1 MSMTPRERVL
11 AQIRHQET
19 EVIPYTLE
27 IEEEVARRLYA
38 HYGSDRWRRLV
49 DNAIVPVPTPDMAF
63 GEGEP
68 GTDLYT
74 DRFGS
79 VWRRDSRPFRLE
91 EPALKEPSL
100 QGARFPDVA
109 DIYTEDWKHRA
120 EGFIAQKGG
129 RYFLTAFFGF
139 GLFERTWALRGFEN
153 AMMDATADPDFYEE
167 LLERIVE
174 HQLAIVARLLE
185 LPLDGI
191 FFTDDWSYQEGVI
204 LGPER
209 WRRMVKPRLARLY
222 ALVHATGR
230 IALGH
235 CCGSVADILG
245 DLVEIG
251 LDVYESVQPEAR
263 GNDPFELKRRYGDR
277 IAFWGGLGSQS
288 TIPFGS
294 PAEIRGQ
301 VKRLCGAMSRGGGY
315 ILAPSKGLMSE
326 TPTANAAAVLES
338 FLLQAGVDFPSP
350 GIR

>member
-1 MSMTPRERVL
+1 M
-11 AQIRHQET
+11 
-19 EVIPYTLE
+19 
-27 IEEEVARRLYA
+27 EEGVARRLDE

-63 GEGEP
+63 GEGKP
-68 GTDLYT
+68 GTGLYT

-79 VWRRDSRPFRLE
+79 VWRRDSCPVRME

-100 QGARFPDVA
+100 RGLRFPDVA
-109 DIYTEDWKHRA
+109 GIYTEDWKR
-120 EGFIAQKGG
+120 ESERFIAQRGG
-129 RYFLTAFFGF
+129 RYFLMAFFGF

-153 AMMDATADPDFYEE
+153 AMMDATSDPDFYDE
-167 LLERIVE
+167 LLERIVD
-174 HQLAIVARLLE
+174 HQLRIVSRLLE

-191 FFTDDWSYQEGVI
+191 FFTDDWSYQNGVI

-222 ALVHATGR
+222 GLVHAAGR
-230 IALGH
+230 IAIAH
-235 CCGSVADILG
+235 CCGSVADILA

-263 GNDPFELKRRYGDR
+263 DNDPYELKRRFGDR

-288 TIPFGS
+288 LIPFGS
-294 PAEIRGQ
+294 PVEIRSH
-301 VKRLCGAMSRGGGY
+301 VARLCSVMGRGGGY

-338 FLLQAGVDFPSP
+338 FLQQAGVDFPAAAQMQNDPANRGMYES
-350 GIR
+350 RNC